1 MGQLCCIGERSL
13 LCPRNWCWIKNLAES
28 DDWILTRG
36 KVTWRISPLLQMSF
50 SRFAAMATM
59 SRPSTSPAPT
69 SSVAMPSAVSFPSM
83 NSNLMSFSSR
93 REFLSTE
100 SSYLQ
105 TLTRVKTEN
114 TSTSNAQE
122 WPSTSAHR
130 EEMGVSFDGCSNAAF
145 FSCFISKKLQ
155 QKVLRLKVIFYLAW
169 EGLNRVNLFSWRG
182 FDSHH
187 NCRHYRSL

>member
-13 LCPRNWCWIKNLAES
+13 PCPRNWCWIKNLAES

-105 TLTRVKTEN
+105 TLTRVKTPVHPMHKNGLLLQHIERRWVWALR
-114 TSTSNAQE
+114 SVLMQRFFHALF
-122 WPSTSAHR
+122 R
-130 EEMGVSFDGCSNAAF
+130 RSF
-145 FSCFISKKLQ
+145 SK
-155 QKVLRLKVIFYLAW
+155 RFW
-169 EGLNRVNLFSWRG
+169 G
-182 FDSHH
+182 
-187 NCRHYRSL
+187 